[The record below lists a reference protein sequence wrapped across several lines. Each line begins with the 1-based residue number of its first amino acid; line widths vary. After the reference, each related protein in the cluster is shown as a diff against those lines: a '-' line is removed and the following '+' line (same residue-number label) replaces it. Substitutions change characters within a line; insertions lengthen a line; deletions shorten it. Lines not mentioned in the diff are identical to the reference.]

1 MQHPLCPRTGKR
13 IQPDSRQYAE
23 WVTDTETTKRVAVLG
38 ATGKVGGLFVAGAL
52 SAGYKL
58 RVLVRSPDKLQ
69 PSEHPMIE
77 VSVGDARSYDD
88 VAAIVAGSDVVVSCL
103 GNVGDLLLMEAA
115 ANNVL
120 TAAAAQSEPPRCIF
134 ISSIGMGDSS
144 WLIGRLL
151 RIIGGKASFEDY
163 DRADARIRAE
173 ETVPFVL
180 VRPAAL
186 NDKPGTG
193 KYRASDTW
201 KGTFAR
207 PIPRADVAKFLVDA
221 VADKGWDRKPGVQI
235 GGKK

>member
-1 MQHPLCPRTGKR
+1 
-13 IQPDSRQYAE
+13 
-23 WVTDTETTKRVAVLG
+23 
-38 ATGKVGGLFVAGAL
+38 
-52 SAGYKL
+52 
-58 RVLVRSPDKLQ
+58 
-69 PSEHPMIE
+69 
-77 VSVGDARSYDD
+77 
-88 VAAIVAGSDVVVSCL
+88 
-103 GNVGDLLLMEAA
+103 MEAA

-221 VADKGWDRKPGVQI
+221 VADMGWDRKPGVQI